1 MKRLERRFEKL
12 LNSIDYAFEQIVIT
26 FTDNSQAVI
35 EYDRG
40 FKYFGSEV
48 KTFCNEESLKE
59 FILEL
64 ISKNYVIKVEKDSL

>member
-12 LNSIDYAFEQIVIT
+12 LNSIDFAFEQIAIT
-26 FTDNSQAVI
+26 FADNSQAVI

-48 KTFCNEESLKE
+48 KAFRNKKSLKE

-64 ISKNYVIKVEKDSL
+64 ISKNYVIKVERDCL